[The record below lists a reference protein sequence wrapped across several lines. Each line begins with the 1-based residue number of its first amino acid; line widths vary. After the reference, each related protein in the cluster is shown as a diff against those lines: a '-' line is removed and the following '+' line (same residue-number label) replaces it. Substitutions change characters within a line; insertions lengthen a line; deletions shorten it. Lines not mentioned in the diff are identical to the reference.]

1 MSKIKDQLELNKEWS
16 DKELESIEPRYEYI
30 DENKKHLH
38 TYNKKPLLG
47 TSTVVGVIAKPLTW
61 WASGLACEK
70 FGWINKGN
78 AQKGWTSKEER
89 LLSAERVKADIELM
103 DTETYL
109 TLLDDAYKAHSVKLD
124 TSATAGTDMHAEL
137 EKYVKL
143 MISDQ
148 AGQPMLMNG
157 YENNAVEQF
166 AIWSIEN
173 VAEFLYSEAN
183 CYSERLWVGG
193 ISDVGARLKDGRYV
207 IIDFKSSKEAYTS
220 QFIQC
225 AGYAIQLE
233 ENNILDSTGYV
244 QRIVDWK
251 FDGVIIFPFG
261 ADKVEPQA
269 KWNMEELKQGF
280 ESAVTLYKL
289 TNN

>member
-16 DKELESIEPRYEYI
+16 DKELEASEPRYEYI

-70 FGWINKGN
+70 FGWMNKGN
-78 AQKGWTSKEER
+78 AQKGWAKKEER
-89 LLSAERVKADIELM
+89 LASALLM
-103 DTETYL
+103 QNKIKMMSMDEYL
-109 TLLDDAYKAHSVKLD
+109 ELLDEAYKAHNVKLD

-193 ISDVGARLKDGRYV
+193 ISDVGARLKDGRHV